1 MKCVVAGGTG
11 FIGVPLVRELAKLGE
26 TVVLTRDPSK
36 VSVGRGVAWDGS
48 PEGDWVRE
56 VADADA
62 VINLAGE
69 NIGEGRWTAEKKRR
83 ILDSRLGATRALAL
97 AIQSHPR
104 QRVFISGSAIG
115 IYGDRGDEIL
125 DESSSPGDTF
135 LAEVCKAWE
144 EAASRAES
152 CRTVIAR
159 FGVVLAADGGAL
171 PKMAIPF
178 RLFAGGKVGDG
189 RQWVSW
195 VTLEDLVRFI
205 VTAVE
210 RPAMRGAYNVT
221 APEPVRNADFAHALG
236 AALHRPAF
244 VPAPAFALRLALGE
258 MADALL
264 LASHRVISRRASGE
278 GFEFADTEVLATLRR
293 IFR

>member
-1 MKCVVAGGTG
+1 MKSVVAGGTG

-36 VSVGRGVAWDGS
+36 VSVGRGVAWDAS

-83 ILDSRLGATRALAL
+83 ILDSRLGATRALVE

-104 QRVFISGSAIG
+104 ERVFISGSAIG

-144 EAASRAES
+144 QAASRAES

-171 PKMAIPF
+171 PKMALPF

-195 VTLEDLVRFI
+195 VTLEDLVRFL
-205 VTAVE
+205 VTAIE
-210 RPAMRGAYNVT
+210 RPARRGAYNVT

-278 GFEFADTEVLATLRR
+278 GFEFSDTEILPTLRR